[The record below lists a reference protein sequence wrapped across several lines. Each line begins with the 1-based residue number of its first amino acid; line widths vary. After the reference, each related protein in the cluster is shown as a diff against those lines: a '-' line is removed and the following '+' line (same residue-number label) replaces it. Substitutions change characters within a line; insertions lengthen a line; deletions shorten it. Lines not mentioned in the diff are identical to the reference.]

1 MANFPDLT
9 GDGVVTRADV
19 LKGRGVFK
27 RGGKVKKTRKFQDG
41 GETEFESKQGENPG
55 ISDDIRARAMKYVQE
70 QNEPSS
76 ELVKEPSVA
85 KSKTVKKAAPKAE
98 PKTTTSRPPE
108 EKGLERVG
116 VEDLLP
122 IGKAAAVLGAGYGAA
137 RMIGKKILSS
147 RATAAEETAKKAAIN
162 AELKALG
169 DKRDKTQA
177 TRAANKVR
185 RSEEGFSPAEA
196 LKARKKEGMKAGG
209 SVSSASRRG
218 DGIAIRGKTR
228 A

>member
-55 ISDDIRARAMKYVQE
+55 ISDDIRARAMEYVRK

-76 ELVKEPSVA
+76 ELVKEPPVA
-85 KSKTVKKAAPKAE
+85 KTKATPKATPKAE
-98 PKTTTSRPPE
+98 PKTTTSKPPQ

-122 IGKAAAVLGAGYGAA
+122 IGKAAAVLGAGYTAA
-137 RMIGKKILSS
+137 RMLGKKILSS
-147 RATAAEETAKKAAIN
+147 RAKKEAGERSAK
-162 AELKALG
+162 
-169 DKRDKTQA
+169 
-177 TRAANKVR
+177 
-185 RSEEGFSPAEA
+185 EA
-196 LKARKKEGMKAGG
+196 DTISKLSKKEQDARKERYMSTGPMEDAFGKGTQFKREFKSGG
-209 SVSSASRRG
+209 KISSASKRA
-218 DGIAIRGKTR
+218 DGCAVRGKTR

>member
-1 MANFPDLT
+1 MNNFPDLND
-9 GDGVVTRADV
+9 DGKVTRADI

-55 ISDDIRARAMKYVQE
+55 ISDDIRARAMEYVRK

-76 ELVKEPSVA
+76 ELVKEPPVA
-85 KSKTVKKAAPKAE
+85 KTKATPKATPKAE
-98 PKTTTSRPPE
+98 PKTTTKPPQ
-108 EKGLERVG
+108 EKGLEREG

-137 RMIGKKILSS
+137 RMLGKKILSS
-147 RATAAEETAKKAAIN
+147 RAKKEAGERSAK
-162 AELKALG
+162 
-169 DKRDKTQA
+169 
-177 TRAANKVR
+177 
-185 RSEEGFSPAEA
+185 EA
-196 LKARKKEGMKAGG
+196 DTISKLSKKEQDARKERYMSTGPMEDAFGKGTQFKREFKSGG
-209 SVSSASRRG
+209 KISSASKRA
-218 DGIAIRGKTR
+218 DGCAVRGKTR

>member
-1 MANFPDLT
+1 MADFPDLND
-9 GDGVVTRADV
+9 DGKVTRADI

-27 RGGKVKKTRKFQDG
+27 RGGKVKKVRKFQDG

-55 ISDDIRARAMKYVQE
+55 ISDDIRARAMEYVRK

-76 ELVKEPSVA
+76 ELVKEPPVA
-85 KSKTVKKAAPKAE
+85 KTKATPKATPKAE
-98 PKTTTSRPPE
+98 PKTTTSKPPQ

-137 RMIGKKILSS
+137 RMLGKKILSS
-147 RATAAEETAKKAAIN
+147 RAKKEAGERSAK
-162 AELKALG
+162 
-169 DKRDKTQA
+169 
-177 TRAANKVR
+177 
-185 RSEEGFSPAEA
+185 EA
-196 LKARKKEGMKAGG
+196 DTISKLSKKEQDARKERYMSTGPMEDAFGKGTQFKREFKSGG
-209 SVSSASRRG
+209 KVSSASKRA
-218 DGIAIRGKTR
+218 DGCAVRGKTR

>member
-1 MANFPDLT
+1 MADFPDLND
-9 GDGVVTRADV
+9 DGKVTRADI

-27 RGGKVKKTRKFQDG
+27 RGGKVKKVRKFQDG

-55 ISDDIRARAMKYVQE
+55 ISDDIRARAMEYVRK

-76 ELVKEPSVA
+76 ELVKEPPVA
-85 KSKTVKKAAPKAE
+85 KTKATPKATPKAE
-98 PKTTTSRPPE
+98 PKTTTSKPPQ

-137 RMIGKKILSS
+137 RMLGKKILSS
-147 RATAAEETAKKAAIN
+147 RAKKEAGERSAK
-162 AELKALG
+162 
-169 DKRDKTQA
+169 
-177 TRAANKVR
+177 
-185 RSEEGFSPAEA
+185 EA
-196 LKARKKEGMKAGG
+196 DTISKLSKKEQDARKERYMSTGPMEDAFGKGTQFKREFKSGG
-209 SVSSASRRG
+209 KISSASKRA
-218 DGIAIRGKTR
+218 DGCAVRGKTR

>member
-1 MANFPDLT
+1 MKM
-9 GDGVVTRADV
+9 R
-19 LKGRGVFK
+19 
-27 RGGKVKKTRKFQDG
+27 KKIRKFQDG

-76 ELVKEPSVA
+76 ELVKEPPVA
-85 KSKTVKKAAPKAE
+85 KTKTVKKAAPKAE

-122 IGKAAAVLGAGYGAA
+122 IGKAAAVLGAGYTAA
-137 RMIGKKILSS
+137 RMLGKKMLSS
-147 RATAAEETAKKAAIN
+147 RVKKEAGERSAK
-162 AELKALG
+162 E
-169 DKRDKTQA
+169 
-177 TRAANKVR
+177 
-185 RSEEGFSPAEA
+185 AEA
-196 LKARKKEGMKAGG
+196 VSKLPKKEQDARKERYMSTGPMEDAFGKGTQFKREFKSGG
-209 SVSSASRRG
+209 KISSASKRA
-218 DGIAIRGKTR
+218 DGCAVRGKTR

>member
-55 ISDDIRARAMKYVQE
+55 ISDDIRARAMEYVRK

-76 ELVKEPSVA
+76 ELVKEPPVA
-85 KSKTVKKAAPKAE
+85 KTKATPKATPKAE
-98 PKTTTSRPPE
+98 PKTTTSKPPQ

-122 IGKAAAVLGAGYGAA
+122 IGKAAAVLGAGYTAA
-137 RMIGKKILSS
+137 RMLGKKILSS
-147 RATAAEETAKKAAIN
+147 RAKKEAGERSAK
-162 AELKALG
+162 
-169 DKRDKTQA
+169 
-177 TRAANKVR
+177 
-185 RSEEGFSPAEA
+185 EA
-196 LKARKKEGMKAGG
+196 DTISKLSKKEQDARKERYMSTGPMEDAFGKGTQFKREFKSGG
-209 SVSSASRRG
+209 KVSSASKRA
-218 DGIAIRGKTR
+218 DGCAVRGKTR

>member
-55 ISDDIRARAMKYVQE
+55 ISDDIRARAMEYVRK

-76 ELVKEPSVA
+76 ELVKEPPVA
-85 KSKTVKKAAPKAE
+85 KTKATPKATPKAE
-98 PKTTTSRPPE
+98 PKTTTSKPPQ

-137 RMIGKKILSS
+137 RMLGKKILSS
-147 RATAAEETAKKAAIN
+147 RAKKEAGERSAK
-162 AELKALG
+162 
-169 DKRDKTQA
+169 
-177 TRAANKVR
+177 
-185 RSEEGFSPAEA
+185 EA
-196 LKARKKEGMKAGG
+196 DTISKLSKKEQDARKERYMSTGPMEDAFGKGTQFKREFKSGG
-209 SVSSASRRG
+209 KVSSASKRA
-218 DGIAIRGKTR
+218 DGCAVRGKTR

>member
-1 MANFPDLT
+1 M
-9 GDGVVTRADV
+9 
-19 LKGRGVFK
+19 
-27 RGGKVKKTRKFQDG
+27 KKKMRKFQDG

-76 ELVKEPSVA
+76 ELVKEPPVA
-85 KSKTVKKAAPKAE
+85 KTKTVKKAAPKAE

-122 IGKAAAVLGAGYGAA
+122 IGKAAAVLGAGYTAA
-137 RMIGKKILSS
+137 RMLGKKMLSS
-147 RATAAEETAKKAAIN
+147 RAKKEAGERSAK
-162 AELKALG
+162 E
-169 DKRDKTQA
+169 
-177 TRAANKVR
+177 
-185 RSEEGFSPAEA
+185 AEA
-196 LKARKKEGMKAGG
+196 VSKLPKKEQDARKERYMSTGPMEDAFGKGTQFKREFKSGG
-209 SVSSASRRG
+209 KVSSASKRA